1 MWHAIGVHFRSS
13 VESVCVDPFIVSG
26 GGKVEFGAGGL
37 VVAVGEGVAL
47 RGDEVS
53 SVSVWWVRDSAAVR
67 VAVRVAVRGR
77 REEGQLNGETVAQ
90 EEGGL

>member
-1 MWHAIGVHFRSS
+1 M
-13 VESVCVDPFIVSG
+13 SG

-47 RGDEVS
+47 LGDEVS
-53 SVSVWWVRDSAAVR
+53 GVSVRRVRDSAAVR
-67 VAVRVAVRGR
+67 VAVRSC